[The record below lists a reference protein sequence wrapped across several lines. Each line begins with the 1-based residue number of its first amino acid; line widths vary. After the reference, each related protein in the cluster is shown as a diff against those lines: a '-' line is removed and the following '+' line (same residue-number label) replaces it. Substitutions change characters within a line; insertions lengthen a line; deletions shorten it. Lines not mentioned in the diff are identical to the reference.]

1 MLLPADSYTVMN
13 KNVITEID
21 KKILIDLYQPIIG
34 NKAVSLYYT
43 LLNDLSKNEI
53 ITSVLTHHHLQTV
66 MQISL
71 EDIENARTR
80 LEAVGLLK
88 TCLKKDNINNYIYI
102 LYAPLS
108 ASEFL
113 NHPILNIVLYNNIGK
128 LEYQNIVESYKTPR
142 IVLKDYEDISSS
154 FDEVFKS
161 IPGSYIFT
169 NEELIGK
176 NKGEIKFKN
185 ELDFS
190 LLISGLNSSIIN
202 EKAFTKEVKSL
213 INSLSYIYD
222 IDVLT
227 MQGIVNTCIN
237 EKGTLDKDT
246 LRKSC
251 RNYYSFENNGKL
263 PTLINIKQPE
273 YLKSPTG
280 DVSNRAKMIY
290 TFENTNPMQFLKS
303 KYKGGKLL
311 NRDINLLEILLVDLK
326 LMPGVVNVLI
336 DYVLRVNNQ
345 KLNKAYVEAIAS
357 NWKRLGI
364 ETVDEAM
371 NACIKVYKK
380 SIKNPKNS
388 NIKIN
393 KESLPD
399 WFDKKVD
406 KKTLEKEEE
415 EKLKELLGS

>member
-34 NKAVSLYYT
+34 NKAISLYYT

-53 ITSVLTHHHLQTV
+53 ITSILTHHHLQTV

-128 LEYQNIVESYKTPR
+128 LEYQNIVESYKIPR

-251 RNYYSFENNGKL
+251 RNYYNFENNGKL

-311 NRDINLLEILLVDLK
+311 NRDINLLETLLVDLK